1 MTKKA
6 NQFSPTTTL
15 ASSFN
20 INDNDFLHHPL
31 IDVTNAKTVTL
42 FRPLQEG
49 EIFYEPR
56 QKQLDQTAEYIYTA
70 DINVPEKL
78 KYGTVSLASR
88 QLELNYYYTTATQE
102 MNKYTTYPQGVVDT
116 EGRVIKEGYTSPVI
130 AKKIEPPK
138 GYTSVA
144 MPITSATIIS
154 NAIVCHHGKE
164 TEGVARVKYA
174 VPFLRRPIEPPERGD
189 YKQELVDTIMQT
201 TNQVGKMVYD
211 DTSSPARRAPFTPK
225 KKCVAG
231 ASSRVLVSEAPGW
244 YLITSVEERG
254 DQSCLTPSR
263 LFVSLQCNYF

>member
-1 MTKKA
+1 M
-6 NQFSPTTTL
+6 
-15 ASSFN
+15 
-20 INDNDFLHHPL
+20 
-31 IDVTNAKTVTL
+31 
-42 FRPLQEG
+42 
-49 EIFYEPR
+49 
-56 QKQLDQTAEYIYTA
+56 
-70 DINVPEKL
+70 PEKL

-102 MNKYTTYPQGVVDT
+102 MNKYTTYPQGVDT

-154 NAIVCHHGKE
+154 NAIVCHHGEE
-164 TEGVARVKYA
+164 TKGVARVKYT
-174 VPFLRRPIEPPERGD
+174 VPFLRRPIEPPKRGD
-189 YKQELVDTIMQT
+189 YKHESVDTIMQT
-201 TNQVGKMVYD
+201 TNQVWKMVYD

-244 YLITSVEERG
+244 YLIKGVLASGVP
-254 DQSCLTPSR
+254 SCRTP
-263 LFVSLQCNYF
+263 